1 MVRIEATA
9 DDSLAAIRARSKFG
23 IAIAAMIRMMATT
36 ISNSISEKPFCFRI
50 SLSPPWFLPRRS
62 RNLAIRAVRML
73 LSSLHLEFQEDS
85 NVQNQEIWANSLRF
99 NRKRTVSAEWRPA
112 TGERPAAGCRFL
124 SISDAWLGQGRTWN
138 SCGLTG
144 LRRKAH
150 GPRALKEKGTWRKEA
165 GKRNLDKMK
174 TKIKRAANFRS
185 PLPLVLSPSTRRIQP

>member
-1 MVRIEATA
+1 
-9 DDSLAAIRARSKFG
+9 
-23 IAIAAMIRMMATT
+23 MMATT

-138 SCGLTG
+138 SCGLTD